1 MESVPVLPQMVKGSI
16 QMRRIGGFGFPV
28 EAMVDEN
35 GVLAHLGR
43 DSSLWI
49 FFGPGRKVRLSDGTE
64 WRIKSTTSGRHIV
77 PIITSD
83 SGTVAVSGPLF
94 AKRSYG
100 INLRGHAY
108 TLIPLGHV
116 GLRRP
121 GLWSLRR
128 HEDQIAAVEDHDRT
142 IHAAEPIPIGAALL
156 VFTLITHG
164 IPGEGDLT
172 PKRD

>member
-1 MESVPVLPQMVKGSI
+1 MESVPVLPQMVEGSI
-16 QMRRIGGFGFPV
+16 RMRRIGGFGFPV
-28 EAMVDEN
+28 AEMVDET

-43 DSSLWI
+43 DSSFWI
-49 FFGPGRKVRLSDGTE
+49 FFGPGRRVRLADGTE

-77 PIITSD
+77 PIIKSD

-108 TLIPLGHV
+108 TLIPIGHV

-128 HEDQIAAVEDHDRT
+128 HEDQIAAVEDHERT
-142 IHAAEPIPIGAALL
+142 IHAAEPIPIAAALL
-156 VFTLITHG
+156 IFTLITHG